1 VTTSTT
7 TAVLALTEETD
18 PYCLAPADAAGLLTG
33 APWRRFAVL
42 GDSLAA
48 GTGDPS
54 PGYASQPWGTRV
66 ADALR
71 RVHPDLQYLNTGV
84 IGATSSRILAE
95 QRDRVVEFGP
105 DLAHVSCGGND
116 LWRAEPDFT
125 RIERRMRQVYEM
137 AAGTGA
143 LLSTF
148 TLGRAFASAA
158 FPDLPDRVRTL
169 NGLIRT
175 IAAEHDAVLVD
186 MADHP
191 VNDRPTLLSADR
203 IHFSASGQAVL
214 AAEVV
219 RALAARLA
227 ARRG

>member
-1 VTTSTT
+1 M
-7 TAVLALTEETD
+7 TAATLALTEETD
-18 PYCLAPADAAGLLTG
+18 PFCLAPAAAARLLGG

-54 PGYASQPWGTRV
+54 PGYASQPWGDRV

-71 RVHPDLQYLNTGV
+71 RVHPDLAYLNTGV

-95 QRDRVVEFGP
+95 QADRVRGFAP

-116 LWRAEPDFT
+116 LWRAEPDFD
-125 RIERRMRQVYEM
+125 RIERRMREVYAL
-137 AAGTGA
+137 AAEPGA
-143 LLSTF
+143 LISTF
-148 TLGRAFASAA
+148 TLGRAFATAA

-169 NGLIRT
+169 NAIIRA
-175 IAAEHDAVLVD
+175 IAADHDAVLVD
-186 MADHP
+186 MAEHP

-219 RALAARLA
+219 KALGARLA
-227 ARRG
+227 RS

>member
-1 VTTSTT
+1 MTATAPTTP
-7 TAVLALTEETD
+7 APLTEETD
-18 PYCLAPADAAGLLTG
+18 PYCLSQAEAARLLGG
-33 APWRRFAVL
+33 APWRRFVVL

-54 PGYASQPWGTRV
+54 PGYASQPWGDRV

-71 RVHPDLQYLNTGV
+71 RVHPDLAYLNTGT

-95 QRDRVVEFGP
+95 QHDRVRAFAP

-116 LWRAEPDFT
+116 LWRADPDFT
-125 RIERRMRQVYEM
+125 RIEARMRQVYAM
-137 AAGTGA
+137 AAESGA

-148 TLGRAFASAA
+148 TLGRAFPDPS
-158 FPDLPDRVRTL
+158 FPDLPERVRAL
-169 NGLIRT
+169 NEIIRT
-175 IAAEHDAVLVD
+175 IAADHDAVLVD
-186 MADHP
+186 TAEHP

-203 IHFSASGQAVL
+203 IHFSAAGQAVL

-219 RALAARLA
+219 KALAARL
-227 ARRG
+227 GTG